1 MCTHTHTHTHTH
13 AHARASTLIYFII
26 ILTPNIATTNKPIS
40 SHVMCHLLA
49 GNRAF
54 VTCWLHYVE
63 LSYCMF
69 EMDVS
74 DFGEIKALDISVV
87 IILNITLNVLAIAVI
102 VRYPQLLED
111 RTTLFIFSMTL
122 SDLANGCTAMPI
134 SAALCSSVIPN
145 VRNMV
150 HYFPKIHAVFS
161 TWFTVN
167 SVHSLCWLTVCKM
180 IAITNPLRYEQ
191 VLTRNRCYFII
202 CEIWLTGALMAAIL
216 TPFVTTWNFDSC
228 IYAVTMTGD
237 ISGTLVLFA
246 VIIAFVCPLVAIVY
260 CTTRIFLVILR
271 THRQITAQVN
281 SIGGEN
287 GSQATVPS
295 LTFKSIRSGRN
306 VLIVCLAF
314 IVLTIPFCAFAALS
328 PFYLTEHWSSL
339 YKFAAA

>member
-1 MCTHTHTHTHTH
+1 MLVILRGF
-13 AHARASTLIYFII
+13 ATLD
-26 ILTPNIATTNKPIS
+26 K
-40 SHVMCHLLA
+40 
-49 GNRAF
+49 
-54 VTCWLHYVE
+54 
-63 LSYCMF
+63 SYCML

-74 DFGEIKALDISVV
+74 DFDEIKASVISVV

-102 VRYPQLLED
+102 VRYPQLRED

-134 SAALCSSVIPN
+134 SAALCSGMTPN

-161 TWFTVN
+161 IWFTVN
-167 SVHSLCWLTVCKM
+167 SMHSLCWLTVCKM
-180 IAITNPLRYEQ
+180 VAITKPLRYEQ
-191 VLTRNRCYFII
+191 ILTRNRCYFII
-202 CEIWLTGALMAAIL
+202 CGIWLTGALMAAVL
-216 TPFVTTWNFDSC
+216 TPFVENWNFDVC
-228 IYAVTMTGD
+228 LYRVTTHKGN
-237 ISGTLVLFA
+237 IGLLVLFL

-295 LTFKSIRSGRN
+295 LTFKAIRSGRN

-314 IVLTIPFCAFAALS
+314 IVLTIPFCVIAALS
-328 PFYLTEHWSSL
+328 GFGLTKHWSQM
-339 YKFAAA
+339 YKFTASWIVLSNSFINSFIYIVLFRSVRGKIAEMLRNICQLCTFW